1 MSEDEEKTKN
11 PEKPKKPKKPEK
23 TIKEIY
29 MEQATLVA
37 KGMIEEV
44 FDGLLIKEMVVGKL
58 LKSIEKFRGNGNSL
72 VDIQFGN
79 YKGKP
84 FGPPIVLEV
93 PVAEAIMP
101 EAEAIMPEANVSV
114 VQAPEQ
120 HSAAF
125 LTKKPLPVATPIPG
139 GKRKRQTR
147 RKQQRGGGQDPTE
160 LFGEII
166 DKILVPQLLKL
177 PLFVAEIL
185 IPIASTQMRKV
196 ILKHSAESEKLMTQF
211 ILDSVEINLIL
222 LSQKN
227 EEHWKKTFDAN
238 MIKLIR
244 EDIVIQVRKDIVPLP
259 QNAIL
264 VPEEKKGGGGNTDV
278 PEDSEKKNESLAQ
291 LAQLLTNLLTQKNTE
306 GLSWPAQIFQIAD
319 KFPKVFDVINVI
331 PKSVDDFFTIKMF
344 EQVIHQ
350 AICEEV
356 YQIMM
361 EDQVLLAKIK
371 ETIGE
376 FPNTLALKDGLTYK
390 DFIKT
395 KKPRQA
401 LNPAPATAAPATT
414 EITNPLVKNEDV

>member
-1 MSEDEEKTKN
+1 MSEDEDKTKN
-11 PEKPKKPKKPEK
+11 PEKPKKPEK

-29 MEQATLVA
+29 MEQATIVA

-44 FDGLLIKEMVVGKL
+44 LDEENGLSIKEMVVGKL
-58 LKSIEKFRGNGNSL
+58 LESIEKFRGNGNSL

-84 FGPPIVLEV
+84 FVPLIVLEV

-101 EAEAIMPEANVSV
+101 EEAAKVSG
-114 VQAPEQ
+114 VQATISNE
-120 HSAAF
+120 
-125 LTKKPLPVATPIPG
+125 PLPVATPIMG

-147 RKQQRGGGQDPTE
+147 RKQHRGGGQDPTE

-196 ILKHSAESEKLMTQF
+196 ILKHSVEREKLMTQF

-222 LSQKN
+222 LSQKS
-227 EEHWKKTFDAN
+227 EEDWKETFDAN

-244 EDIVIQVRKDIVPLP
+244 EDIVTRVQKDIVS
-259 QNAIL
+259 AIQ
-264 VPEEKKGGGGNTDV
+264 VPEEKKSGGGVTDV
-278 PEDSEKKNESLAQ
+278 PEEKNDSEKKNES

-306 GLSWPAQIFQIAD
+306 GLSLSAQLFQIAD
-319 KFPKVFDVINVI
+319 KFPKVFEVIDVI

-356 YQIMM
+356 YKIMT
-361 EDQVLLAKIK
+361 EDEGLLAKIK

-376 FPNTLALKDGLTYK
+376 FPNTLALKEKLTYK

-401 LNPAPATAAPATT
+401 LNPAPAPDTAPATT
-414 EITNPLVKNEDV
+414 EINNPLFRS

>member
-1 MSEDEEKTKN
+1 MSKEEEETKN
-11 PEKPKKPKKPEK
+11 PKKREK

-29 MEQATLVA
+29 MEQATIVA
-37 KGMIEEV
+37 KSMIEKVLDEKN
-44 FDGLLIKEMVVGKL
+44 GLSIKEMVVGKL
-58 LKSIEKFRGNGNSL
+58 LESIEKFRGNGNSL

-84 FGPPIVLEV
+84 FVPLIVLEV

-101 EAEAIMPEANVSV
+101 EEAAKVSV
-114 VQAPEQ
+114 VQAAEQ
-120 HSAAF
+120 PSAAV
-125 LTKKPLPVATPIPG
+125 LTKKPLPVATPITG

-177 PLFVAEIL
+177 PVFVAEIL

-196 ILKHSAESEKLMTQF
+196 ILKHSAENEKLMTQF

-222 LSQKN
+222 LSKKS
-227 EEHWKKTFDAN
+227 EDWKKTFDAN

-244 EDIVIQVRKDIVPLP
+244 EDIVIRVQKDIEPPTL
-259 QNAIL
+259 Q
-264 VPEEKKGGGGNTDV
+264 VPEEKKGGGVTDV
-278 PEDSEKKNESLAQ
+278 PEEKNDSEIKNES

-306 GLSWPAQIFQIAD
+306 GMTLAAQLFQIAD
-319 KFPKVFDVINVI
+319 KFPKVFEVIDVI

-356 YQIMM
+356 YQIMT
-361 EDQVLLAKIK
+361 EDGLLTKIK
-371 ETIGE
+371 ETICE
-376 FPNTLALKDGLTYK
+376 FPNTLALKGDLTYK

-395 KKPRQA
+395 KKTRQASA
-401 LNPAPATAAPATT
+401 LNPAPT
-414 EITNPLVKNEDV
+414 EIINPLN